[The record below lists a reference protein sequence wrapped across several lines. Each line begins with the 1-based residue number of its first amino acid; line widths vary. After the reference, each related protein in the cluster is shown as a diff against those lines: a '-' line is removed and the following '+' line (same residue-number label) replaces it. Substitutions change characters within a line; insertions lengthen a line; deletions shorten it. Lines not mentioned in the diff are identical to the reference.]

1 MPSCHWGPASRQL
14 RREKWRF
21 HRFANQVFL
30 KEISNKIFLN
40 GSQKKLKFSEII
52 FCGCLS
58 CLALSCPKSRG
69 KNICNHHRK
78 HSLYIVCSLVKLCI
92 KALLRKRR
100 IWELSEIATGGL
112 LVGAYHFYWSY
123 QHARLLSGAYQCA
136 LQCEHTD
143 PCSVP
148 GHTKMCHLREKK
160 TCYRIP
166 NHADD
171 TMQGIPLEMP
181 GIYAGTGSKKGIF
194 CPLTIN
200 LPQLKRDSR
209 LCLV

>member
-78 HSLYIVCSLVKLCI
+78 HSLYIVCSLAKLCI

-123 QHARLLSGAYQCA
+123 QHARLLSGAYHCA
-136 LQCEHTD
+136 VRAYWPMLSSRSYQNVPSTRKENLLQDTQ
-143 PCSVP
+143 PCRWYNA
-148 GHTKMCHLREKK
+148 GHTIGDAGHLCRD
-160 TCYRIP
+160 RIKEGHLLP
-166 NHADD
+166 TN
-171 TMQGIPLEMP
+171 
-181 GIYAGTGSKKGIF
+181 
-194 CPLTIN
+194 N
-200 LPQLKRDSR
+200 LPELKRDSR